1 MNLPGFRFHP
11 TEEELLDYYLK
22 GAIQGKKLGKEI
34 IATGNIYRHDPWDLP
49 RLART
54 GEREWYFFVPR
65 DKLSSNGGKPKR
77 TTERGFWK
85 ATGSDRPIR
94 SVSDPSRLIGLKK
107 TLVFYEGRAPRGI
120 KTDWI
125 MNEYRLPDTISS
137 PHLPKVGTSCCA
149 IYRKAKS
156 MKELEKRVAP
166 EGKSRPA
173 PCVTSGAETSY
184 SASATSSSDRDISVQ
199 APPVLPLL
207 ESEGSKK
214 ETKVEMEAEVN
225 SVPRVSDPT
234 GGAYQIPCRSRDAA
248 GASKVELRLDGGC
261 LFNAHSVARRHFPLL
276 REYLQLLTFLWIGQ
290 YARRLTRLEHSPL
303 SQSLEDLAI

>member
-1 MNLPGFRFHP
+1 MEEGGWSEIDLPGFRFHP
-11 TEEELLDYYLK
+11 TEEELLDFYLK
-22 GAIQGKKLGKEI
+22 GAVQGNKLSNSV
-34 IATGNIYRHDPWDLP
+34 IAFHNIYRHDPRELP
-49 RLART
+49 GLART

-137 PHLPKVGTSCCA
+137 PHLPKGDIVLCK

-207 ESEGSKK
+207 EPEGSKK

-225 SVPRVSDPT
+225 SIPRVSDPT
-234 GGAYQIPCRSRDAA
+234 GGAIRFPADLGMLQVPPRSNFDWMADAYLMRTPWLDDISPCYANI
-248 GASKVELRLDGGC
+248 
-261 LFNAHSVARRHFPLL
+261 FNF
-276 REYLQLLTFLWIGQ
+276 
-290 YARRLTRLEHSPL
+290 
-303 SQSLEDLAI
+303 